1 LNVQYLYRYCKLKLQ
16 EKLIIAI
23 YVHVMYNI
31 FHLIMRVQAI
41 AWQKSQMK
49 NEAEKLD
56 HPEEKLYT
64 IGTVSKLTGV
74 GAITLRAW
82 ERRHGLIHPVR
93 KESGHRL
100 YTRRHIDQINR
111 ITSLTASGLRISQI
125 RPEMLETDPFE
136 ADDDSAADHWKQYL
150 NGMISAIVSFDEE
163 RLEEIYN
170 EALSLHPIGMVTTRL
185 LTPLLMELGLRWE
198 TQQASVAEE
207 HFFAFYL
214 RNKLGARFH
223 HRSQGKSGSRLLL
236 AGLPNEYHEIAL
248 LLFALA
254 AVESGYRVLILG
266 ANMPMDELASVAE
279 KKNCRAIIL
288 SGAIEASERTLNRDL
303 PELVRNASV
312 PVFVG
317 GLSSVYGCDAI
328 NRAGGE
334 ALGRDIDQGLSR
346 LKEVVPPG

>member
-1 LNVQYLYRYCKLKLQ
+1 MNDK
-16 EKLIIAI
+16 
-23 YVHVMYNI
+23 
-31 FHLIMRVQAI
+31 
-41 AWQKSQMK
+41 
-49 NEAEKLD
+49 AEKLD

-100 YTRRHIDQINR
+100 YTRSHIDQINR

-136 ADDDSAADHWKQYL
+136 TDDESASDHWKEYL
-150 NGMISAIVSFDEE
+150 NGMIAAIISFDEE

-170 EALSLHPIGMVTTRL
+170 EALSLHPIGIVTTRL
-185 LTPLLMELGLRWE
+185 LTPLLVELGIRWE
-198 TQQASVAEE
+198 TQQAKVAEE

-223 HRSQGKSGSRLLL
+223 HRSRGRSGSCLLL

-254 AVESGYRVLILG
+254 ALESGYRVLILG
-266 ANMPMDELASVAE
+266 ANMPMHELASVAE
-279 KKNCRAIIL
+279 KKSCSAIIL
-288 SGAIEASERTLNRDL
+288 SGAIEVSERTLTRDL
-303 PELVRNASV
+303 PELVKNAHV

-317 GLSSVYGCDAI
+317 GLSSVYGCEAI
-328 NRAGGE
+328 NRAGAE

-346 LKEVVPPG
+346 LENVIPPV